1 MARAANALALA
12 ACAALVAL
20 STGHGAH
27 AQPVIP
33 SGCTGLDYSG
43 TFVSTKLVK
52 QTYDID
58 DDEVL
63 ADQDAA
69 SRPERVIVANPDLPF
84 SYTFK
89 AVQTVSGT
97 QVAQGSTTSMCVAP
111 PVESSMTCVDSDD
124 IGTTRIVPTLV
135 GDDCKVLAYYDVY
148 TEPGA
153 HDCFEPVCQA
163 VILYEKYELQQVAPS
178 PAPGPDS

>member
-1 MARAANALALA
+1 MARAANVLALA
-12 ACAALVAL
+12 AGAALVAL

-33 SGCTGLDYSG
+33 SGCTELDYSG

-52 QTYDID
+52 QTYDITD
-58 DDEVL
+58 GVVL

-69 SRPERVIVANPDLPF
+69 SRPARVIVANPDLPF
-84 SYTFK
+84 SYTFN
-89 AVQTVSGT
+89 AVQKVAGT
-97 QVAQGSTTSMCVAP
+97 LVAQGSIPSMCVAP
-111 PVESSMTCVDSDD
+111 PVESSMTCVDSSDV
-124 IGTTRIVPTLV
+124 GTTRIVPTLL
-135 GDDCKVLAYYDVY
+135 GDDCKVLAFYDVY

-153 HDCFEPVCQA
+153 HDCFEPLCQA
-163 VILYEKYELQQVAPS
+163 TILYEEYELQQVAPS